1 MPEDAGQITF
11 PIHEGCKVLI
21 PGGKRRQHWHVV
33 VEVIIRDS
41 RVFGVA
47 NQHKDL
53 EQENT

>member
-33 VEVIIRDS
+33 VEVVIRDS